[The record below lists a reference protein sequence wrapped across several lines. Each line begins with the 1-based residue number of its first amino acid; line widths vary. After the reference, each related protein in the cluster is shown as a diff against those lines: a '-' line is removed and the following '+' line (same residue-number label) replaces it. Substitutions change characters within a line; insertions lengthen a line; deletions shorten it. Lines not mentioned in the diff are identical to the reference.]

1 MNIASKT
8 VKPALLA
15 GFQDILPSR
24 MIPFQ
29 KMLGQIKA
37 VFESFGF
44 VPLETP
50 GMERIEVLTG
60 GSADF
65 NKSIFRTRVVRGAED
80 LAADL
85 LEEDAA
91 MRFDLTVPLAR
102 VIASHPEIQRPF
114 KRYQIG
120 KVWRGEKPQ
129 SNRYREFYQFDADI
143 VGSNSILADAEIVHL
158 IHYAQRSW
166 FAGIRH

>member
-1 MNIASKT
+1 MNIAQKV

-15 GFQDILPSR
+15 GFQDILPAR

-29 KMLGQIKA
+29 EMIAKIKV

-50 GMERIEVLTG
+50 GMERLEVLTG
-60 GSADF
+60 GSDDF
-65 NKSIFRTRVVRGAED
+65 NKSIFRTRVVRGVED
-80 LAADL
+80 RGAADL

-102 VIASHPEIQRPF
+102 VVASHPEIQRPF
-114 KRYQIG
+114 KRYQYG

-129 SNRYREFYQFDADI
+129 KNRYREFFQFDADI
-143 VGSNSILADAEIVHL
+143 VGSSSILADAEIVHL
-158 IHYAQRSW
+158 IYSTLN
-166 FAGIRH
+166 